1 MRGTRRGLGSCT
13 RGDCA
18 RAQSCLLSRG
28 ISVTQLNPLV
38 RQHYLLK
45 RKAGAGRGA
54 LAARRFAHHYVP
66 FAALK
71 WRGQGSSGSPRA
83 RRRRAPNSLCLAWA
97 PSPRGPCLLCR
108 QLQQRRSLQN
118 PGALHPAAP
127 CPWGLPPEPQD
138 GTESGAGGER
148 SFDAPAAF
156 TNDVQYPVSLGTH
169 RGWSSGL
176 CRLAHCARPARAAPN
191 PRAPSPLPAPGA
203 YSTSPSSL
211 LCPRRSPFFSHPSP
225 PVARIP
231 PSLPWL
237 AGRLVPPGAPMSP
250 SHRGDPQQVPRAGS
264 SPGGRSPPRC
274 GFPPAAA
281 SQPPL
286 PNVWGEEPSQA
297 GGR

>member
-1 MRGTRRGLGSCT
+1 MPSIPQCPVPGVFPQSRRMGRRAGLEVS
-13 RGDCA
+13 
-18 RAQSCLLSRG
+18 
-28 ISVTQLNPLV
+28 
-38 RQHYLLK
+38 
-45 RKAGAGRGA
+45 
-54 LAARRFAHHYVP
+54 
-66 FAALK
+66 AALM
-71 WRGQGSSGSPRA
+71 PRLHLQTMC
-83 RRRRAPNSLCLAWA
+83 NILFLLA
-97 PSPRGPCLLCR
+97 
-108 QLQQRRSLQN
+108 
-118 PGALHPAAP
+118 H
-127 CPWGLPPEPQD
+127 
-138 GTESGAGGER
+138 
-148 SFDAPAAF
+148 
-156 TNDVQYPVSLGTH
+156 TH

-176 CRLAHCARPARAAPN
+176 CRLAHRARPARAAPN

-211 LCPRRSPFFSHPSP
+211 LCPRHSPFLSHSS